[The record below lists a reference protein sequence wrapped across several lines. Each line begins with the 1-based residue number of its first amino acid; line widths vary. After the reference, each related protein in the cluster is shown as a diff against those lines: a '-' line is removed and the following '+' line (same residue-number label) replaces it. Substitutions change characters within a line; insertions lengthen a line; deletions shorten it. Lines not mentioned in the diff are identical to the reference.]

1 MTEDEIRLMLKIG
14 DRFNRY
20 GGEEVDFEDF
30 MYIMLQAKLYTEDS
44 DRLAASQQFAIPMQN
59 SGGFSAAVA
68 NSDQKFGE
76 MGLV

>member
-1 MTEDEIRLMLKIG
+1 MLKIG

-30 MYIMLQAKLYTEDS
+30 MYIMLQAKLYTEDNDAPPIS
-44 DRLAASQQFAIPMQN
+44 HAPIPILEAQQASE
-59 SGGFSAAVA
+59 GGYGAAVI